1 VQTRQEDGFTLVE
14 LLIVVAIIGIV
25 AAIGVAQVMRARLVS
40 NEVSAISSL
49 RTINSAQISYANTA
63 ANGGFATSLTIL
75 ATGCVGGTPYLSP
88 DLDPG
93 QPSATVVGT
102 GLLKSGYEVD
112 MIANG
117 VGITT
122 DCNNAPAVSD
132 YVATAVPRT
141 PGATG
146 ERGFNTTGAGTI
158 FFDPS
163 GLATG
168 TTPIQ

>member
-1 VQTRQEDGFTLVE
+1 MKTRQEDGFTLVE

-25 AAIGVAQVMRARLVS
+25 AAIGVAQVMRARLVA
-40 NEVSAISSL
+40 NEASAISSM
-49 RTINSAQISYANTA
+49 RTINSAQVSYANTA

-88 DLDPG
+88 DLDPA

-117 VGITT
+117 VQITT
-122 DCNNAPAVSD
+122 DCNGVGAVTD
-132 YVATAVPRT
+132 YIATGVPRT

-146 ERGFNTTGAGTI
+146 ERGFNTNGGGTI

-163 GLATG
+163 GLGNG